1 MRFLVLACLLSFAA
15 GCAMFQ
21 DDTLD
26 EVLVEGSKARKSE
39 AEVSKLLKQHYELG
53 ERYYQEGKLALAASE
68 YRAMLDLRP
77 QDENALYRL
86 GNIAFKEGNADKSAQ
101 FFEKVIEANPRNAK
115 AHYNLASIR
124 LMQSQNHFKYYA
136 ALAGKGVDL
145 SKVSTLLGNIDEF
158 TSLPSVSEDQTSLD
172 RISGA
177 LRSR

>member
-1 MRFLVLACLLSFAA
+1 MRFLLLAGFLLFIS

-21 DDTLD
+21 EDTLD

-39 AEVSKLLKQHYELG
+39 TEISKLLKQHYDLG
-53 ERYYQEGKLALAASE
+53 ERYYQEDKLALAASE
-68 YRAMLDLRP
+68 YRAMLELRP

-86 GNIAFKEGNADKSAQ
+86 GNIAFKEGNADKSAE
-101 FFEKVIEANPRNAK
+101 FFEKVIGVNPRNAK

-136 ALAGKGVDL
+136 ALAGKGADL
-145 SKVSTLLGNIDEF
+145 SKVSTLLGDIDEF
-158 TSLPSVSEDQTSLD
+158 TSLPSASEDQSSLD

-177 LRSR
+177 MKSR